1 MLLKIHFIDLL
12 IVYQS
17 KVYGCYVWI
26 SIKGTYSTII
36 KILSF
41 KILIFMLHHSFSL
54 IFFSFSPLFS
64 NYIYVWPFYL
74 VLNVACP
81 GFFLKFLFS
90 SLISVDKFHWPI
102 FKLIIFSVPSSLL
115 IHPSYLYF
123 CYHNFSI
130 SIGLLLIASVFLWC
144 SPLVHIFFMLFPLH
158 QLEIFFH

>member
-1 MLLKIHFIDLL
+1 MKKE
-12 IVYQS
+12 VVS
-17 KVYGCYVWI
+17 EC
-26 SIKGTYSTII
+26 IKSCVNC
-36 KILSF
+36 ILSF

-54 IFFSFSPLFS
+54 IFLSFSPLFS

-81 GFFLKFLFS
+81 GFLLLFIYLFLNFFSFFFLKFLFS
-90 SLISVDKFHWPI
+90 SQISVDKFHWPV

-144 SPLVHIFFMLFPLH
+144 SPLVHIFFMHLPLH